1 MESTVTCCSHTP
13 VSRRKFLSTT
23 LLSTAFAPAIVSA
36 QQNQLPP
43 YTARD
48 WSGNTPLHYPD
59 PDIHALDPRFRKYI
73 LFNTPIRRHYSG
85 TLWAE
90 GPAWNGSGRF
100 LVWSDIPNKIVFP
113 NTSEAPVASGQGFP
127 SNNLNGIVESG
138 ALDNFLRIFYDLF
151 VH

>member
-1 MESTVTCCSHTP
+1 MESTVTSRSRTP

-23 LLSTAFAPAIVSA
+23 LLSAALAPALVSA

-43 YTARD
+43 YEARD

-59 PDIHALDPRFRKYI
+59 TDIHALDPRVRRYS
-73 LFNTPIRRHYSG
+73 LFNTPIRRHYTG

-100 LVWSDIPNKIVFP
+100 LVWSDIPNNRQLRWLEEDGHVTEFSNPPGHSTEIGR
-113 NTSEAPVASGQGFP
+113 ASCR
-127 SNNLNGIVESG
+127 V
-138 ALDNFLRIFYDLF
+138 R
-151 VH
+151 V